1 MRVNSNLHLKHVT
14 TNDFYNRM
22 QIYYSWS
29 KGFLCQTVVTPKESY
44 TRTCLHQK
52 TFNRKCTL
60 HQSFFTPKGFY
71 TRTILH
77 QINPNNLLYT
87 LENLY
92 ARNCVHKEPFT
103 PEISWNKNLLCS
115 KSFTA
120 EASYTQIILRQTTFS
135 PTSFTPETV
144 CTRSLLRQFFCSN
157 QLWHQRASHQT
168 LFSPERF
175 HARNLFA
182 PELYTRS
189 LLHPFSATLDP

>member
-14 TNDFYNRM
+14 TNNFYNRM
-22 QIYYSWS
+22 QIYSWS

-103 PEISWNKNLLCS
+103 
-115 KSFTA
+115 
-120 EASYTQIILRQTTFS
+120 
-135 PTSFTPETV
+135 ETV
-144 CTRSLLRQFFCSN
+144 CTRSLLRQFFCSK

-175 HARNLFA
+175 HARNRFA

-189 LLHPFSATLDP
+189 LLHPFSATFDP